1 MHCVPTPR
9 VLTEHQVHTGCP
21 CIVCQLTLCAGF
33 GFVSFSNKEKME
45 NAIERLDGSDLDG
58 RSISVNVAQPKT
70 RCAVCQ

>member
-1 MHCVPTPR
+1 MYCVSTLR
-9 VLTEHQVHTGCP
+9 VLT
-21 CIVCQLTLCAGF
+21 LRAGF